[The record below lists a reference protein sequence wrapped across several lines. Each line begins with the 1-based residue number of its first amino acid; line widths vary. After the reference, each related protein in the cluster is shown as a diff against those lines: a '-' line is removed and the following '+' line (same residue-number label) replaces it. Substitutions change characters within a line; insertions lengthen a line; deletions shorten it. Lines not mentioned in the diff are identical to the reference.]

1 MKNLILGTAL
11 WGWGVDKNTAFAMLD
26 HFFANGG
33 EMVDSATNYPINKN
47 NDDYLLALKWISE
60 WVSINGKIKTLVKI
74 GSVDN
79 SGSPLFDLSPPKIAY
94 DIEKLQSYLN
104 ESLFCVSVH
113 WDNRNLDDQYE
124 VDCTIDEL
132 LSQAKKNTFQ
142 LGLSGL
148 SFPITYLR
156 LCNEVSDKI
165 IIQVKENISTS
176 DSREFYQKY
185 LPNDKV
191 DYYAYGI
198 NMGGM
203 KKGVNSSSSIA
214 LRNIKNN
221 HDILN
226 KIDQFIESNAPIIQL
241 ADYNEFALLYTY
253 LNKELNGVIIGPR
266 NLDQITHSMVF
277 WKKLEIHNNDI
288 IKGNL
293 HEKMIA
299 IKM

>member
-79 SGSPLFDLSPPKIAY
+79 SGSPLFDLPPKIAY

-198 NMGGM
+198 NMGG
-203 KKGVNSSSSIA
+203 
-214 LRNIKNN
+214 
-221 HDILN
+221 
-226 KIDQFIESNAPIIQL
+226 
-241 ADYNEFALLYTY
+241 
-253 LNKELNGVIIGPR
+253 
-266 NLDQITHSMVF
+266 
-277 WKKLEIHNNDI
+277 
-288 IKGNL
+288 
-293 HEKMIA
+293 
-299 IKM
+299 

>member
-11 WGWGVDKNTAFAMLD
+11 WGWGVDKNTAFSMLD

-33 EMVDSATNYPINKN
+33 EMVDTATNYPINKN
-47 NDDYLLALKWISE
+47 NNDYLLALKWISE

-79 SGSPLFDLSPPKIAY
+79 FGSPLFNLSPTKIAY
-94 DIEKLQSYLN
+94 DIEKLHSYLN

-113 WDNRNLDDQYE
+113 WDNRTPEVQHE
-124 VDCTIDEL
+124 VDSTIDEL
-132 LSQAKKNTFQ
+132 LSQAKKSTFQ

-148 SFPITYLR
+148 TFPTGYLR
-156 LCNEVSDKI
+156 LCSEASNKI

-185 LPNDKV
+185 LPNDKI

-221 HDILN
+221 EDVLSR
-226 KIDQFIESNAPIIQL
+226 IDKFIESNLSVISL

-253 LNKELNGVIIGPR
+253 LTKELNGVIMGPR
-266 NLDQITHSMVF
+266 NLNQIAHSMRF
-277 WKKLEIHNNDI
+277 WKKLEMNKNEI
-288 IKGNL
+288 IKSNIYD
-293 HEKMIA
+293 KMIA
-299 IKM
+299 IKI